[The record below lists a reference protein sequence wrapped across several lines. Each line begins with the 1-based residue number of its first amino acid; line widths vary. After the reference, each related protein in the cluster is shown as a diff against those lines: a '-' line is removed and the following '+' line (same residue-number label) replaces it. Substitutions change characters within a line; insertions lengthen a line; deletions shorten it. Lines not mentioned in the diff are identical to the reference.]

1 METTRI
7 KVGGMTC
14 SGCVA
19 SVTRAL
25 QSVEGVD
32 KVEVSLEQGQASV
45 RYDPARANE
54 TKLRS
59 AIEDAGFDAA

>member
-25 QSVEGVD
+25 QSVDGVD
-32 KVEVSLEQGQASV
+32 KVEVSLDQGQASV
-45 RYDPARANE
+45 SYDPARVNE

>member
-25 QSVEGVD
+25 QAIDGVD
-32 KVEVSLEQGQASV
+32 KVEVSLDQGQASV
-45 RYDPARANE
+45 RYDPARVNE

>member
-25 QSVEGVD
+25 QAIDGVD
-32 KVEVSLEQGQASV
+32 KVEVSLDQGQASV
-45 RYDPARANE
+45 RYDPDRVNE

>member
-14 SGCVA
+14 SGCA
-19 SVTRAL
+19 ESVTRAL
-25 QSVEGVD
+25 KSVDGVD
-32 KVEVSLEQGQASV
+32 KVEVSLDAGQASV
-45 RYDPARANE
+45 RYDPARVNE
-54 TKLRS
+54 TRLRS

>member
-1 METTRI
+1 METTRL

-25 QSVEGVD
+25 QQIDGVD
-32 KVEVSLEQGQASV
+32 KVDVSLDQAQASV
-45 RYDPARANE
+45 RYDPARVNE
-54 TKLRS
+54 AQLRS

>member
-25 QSVEGVD
+25 QSVDGVD
-32 KVEVSLEQGQASV
+32 KVEVSLDQGQASV
-45 RYDPARANE
+45 RYDPARVNE

>member
-25 QSVEGVD
+25 QSIEGVD
-32 KVEVSLEQGQASV
+32 KVEVSLEEAQASV
-45 RYDPARANE
+45 RYDPARVNE

>member
-25 QSVEGVD
+25 RAIEGVD
-32 KVEVSLEQGQASV
+32 NVDVSLGDGQANV
-45 RYDPARANE
+45 RYDPARVNE
-54 TKLRS
+54 AKLRS